1 MHEDTDPQQAESRPE
16 AQAEPEPEPDTGQDP
31 VPDPDP
37 EAGEDTEP
45 KPDPKDVLIE
55 QLFAERNNLL
65 EEAVRALAEAQTI
78 QRRMRE
84 QHQEALQFAT
94 EPLVQELLPVL
105 DNFERTIA
113 ALDEGASK
121 KKLLEGI
128 KKIERQLRR
137 ALAKANVERIK
148 AVGEKFDP
156 EIHEALATTVSE
168 EHDEDTVAVE
178 IEPGYKMRGRVIR
191 PAKVH
196 VTKKP

>member
-1 MHEDTDPQQAESRPE
+1 MHEDTEPQKTEPRPE
-16 AQAEPEPEPDTGQDP
+16 EEADPEPEPDTEPDAGQETDP
-31 VPDPDP
+31 EPDPR
-37 EAGEDTEP
+37 
-45 KPDPKDVLIE
+45 DVLIE
-55 QLFAERNNLL
+55 QLLAERINLL

-105 DNFERTIA
+105 DNFERSLA
-113 ALDEGASK
+113 ALDKGASK
-121 KKLLEGI
+121 EKLMKGI
-128 KKIERQLRR
+128 KTVEKQLRR
-137 ALAKANVERIK
+137 ALAKANVERIN
-148 AVGEKFDP
+148 ALGEKFDP
-156 EIHEALATTVSE
+156 EVHEALATTVSE
-168 EHDEDTVAVE
+168 EHDEDTVVVE

>member
-1 MHEDTDPQQAESRPE
+1 MHEDTEPQQKESRAE

-31 VPDPDP
+31 VQDSEPD
-37 EAGEDTEP
+37 AGQDTETE
-45 KPDPKDVLIE
+45 PDPKDVLIE
-55 QLFAERNNLL
+55 QLFAERNNLM

-105 DNFERTIA
+105 DNFERTLA

-121 KKLLEGI
+121 EKLMKVI
-128 KKIERQLRR
+128 KTVEKQLRR

-156 EIHEALATTVSE
+156 EFHEALATTVSE

>member
-1 MHEDTDPQQAESRPE
+1 MHEDTDPQQAEPLTE
-16 AQAEPEPEPDTGQDP
+16 AQADPEPEPDTGQDT
-31 VPDPDP
+31 DPD
-37 EAGEDTEP
+37 AGQDTDTEP
-45 KPDPKDVLIE
+45 EPDPKDVLIE

-105 DNFERTIA
+105 DNFERTLA
-113 ALDEGASK
+113 ALDEGASTE
-121 KKLLEGI
+121 KLLKGI
-128 KKIERQLRR
+128 KTVEKQLRR

-156 EIHEALATTVSE
+156 EIHEAVATTVSE

-191 PAKVH
+191 PARVH